1 MKLLSKIFCLLAL
14 MVILLNVVACGIT
27 SQSTTKDG
35 QQIASDGSEDSKM
48 NNDKQVLVAYF

>member
-35 QQIASDGSEDSKM
+35 QQIASDGS
-48 NNDKQVLVAYF
+48 